1 MKKIAI
7 FIIMFLSLVF
17 GEEIQITSW
26 NIANFGETKL
36 GNQEAMDKVL
46 EVLSDDHVICLQEI
60 NQVVEVRGDSR
71 NSAEILKDR
80 LAQKTGLEWR
90 LTLSD
95 ETGDGGKKERY
106 AFLWRAGLGNLVNSE
121 IVEFTHPDLQTERG
135 YFVTDFNFRGENI
148 KIVSLHA
155 KASGRVAERK
165 LQWEEI
171 ANNLATLPD
180 STRIFV
186 VGDLNME
193 HNRSFETNF
202 SPLLDIG
209 LATSLQRGQLT
220 TLRKN
225 RLIDGSHL
233 AKQVDYIFSKNIQVK
248 SPRVEDFV
256 LQFFQ
261 DPSGEIDIEKA
272 NSVSDHLPVSLK
284 IDIPND
290 FPPTFKMA
298 TWRVRRFSNSSRDE
312 NELFTIKNIIQKYDF
327 VTLQDVR
334 DQEVIER
341 LVLKLKQSGKQ
352 YNFEVKLPYAFLWN
366 SEFITQQQAARF
378 ASTGSFQR
386 KPAFS
391 SFKAGNFDFVIVTH
405 HTTTRSLTE
414 TKEEI
419 KQLPGIFREVQNQF
433 PDEKDII
440 LSGCFNRAP
449 RFSEWEELLQTGDM
463 FAAFRRPVDIS
474 TTGTNISDTDIF
486 DNFFFDLNEVTEQ
499 EVEIGVDKFDEQI
512 FANDDREASRA
523 VSSNRL
529 CFVEFSTKD
538 DD

>member
-1 MKKIAI
+1 MKKIIITIAI
-7 FIIMFLSLVF
+7 LFSFVI
-17 GEEIQITSW
+17 GEEIQITTW

-36 GNQEAMDKVL
+36 DNQEAMDKVL

-60 NQVVEVRGDSR
+60 NQVVDVRGDSR

-95 ETGDGGKKERY
+95 ETGEGGKKERY

-135 YFVTDFNFRGENI
+135 YFVTDFNFRGEDI

-171 ANNLATLPD
+171 ANNLSNLPQE
-180 STRIFV
+180 TRIFV

-193 HNRSFETNF
+193 HNRSFERNF

-209 LATSLQRGQLT
+209 LKTSLDRGQLT

-225 RLIDGSHL
+225 RIIDGSHL
-233 AKQVDYIFSKNIQVK
+233 AKQVDYIFAKNVEIK
-248 SPRVEDFV
+248 NPKVEDFV
-256 LQFFQ
+256 LEFFQ
-261 DPSGEIDIEKA
+261 DQLGEIDIEKA
-272 NSVSDHLPVSLK
+272 NQVSDHLPISLK

-298 TWRVRRFSNSSRDE
+298 TWRVRRFSSSSRDE
-312 NELFTIKNIIQKYDF
+312 NELFTIKSIVQKYDF
-327 VTLQDVR
+327 IALQDVR

-341 LVLKLKQSGKQ
+341 LVEKLKLSRKE
-352 YNFEVKLPYAFLWN
+352 YDFEVKLPYAFLWN
-366 SEFITQQQAARF
+366 KEFITQQQAARF
-378 ASTGSFQR
+378 TSSGSFQR
-386 KPAFS
+386 RPVFS
-391 SFKAGNFDFVIVTH
+391 SFKAGNFDFVVLTH
-405 HTTTRSLTE
+405 HTTTRSLTA

-419 KQLPGIFREVQNQF
+419 RQLPTVFREVQNQF
-433 PDEKDII
+433 PNEKDII
-440 LSGCFNRAP
+440 LTGCFNRAP
-449 RFSEWEELLQTGDM
+449 RFSEWEELLGTGDM

-474 TTGTNISDTDIF
+474 TVGTNISDRDVV

-499 EVEIGVDKFDEQI
+499 EVELGVDKFDEQI
-512 FANDDREASRA
+512 FANDDRTASKE
-523 VSSNRL
+523 VSGNRP

-538 DD
+538 ND